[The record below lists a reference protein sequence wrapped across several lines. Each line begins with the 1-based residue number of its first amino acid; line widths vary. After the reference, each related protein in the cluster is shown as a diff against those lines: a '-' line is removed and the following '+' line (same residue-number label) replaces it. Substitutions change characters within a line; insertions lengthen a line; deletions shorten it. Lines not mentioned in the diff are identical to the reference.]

1 MRSLFVI
8 VFLAAIVGCKN
19 DPTSTKE
26 VEAMKEQGPIKI
38 VREDGSIQVKP
49 NNNEIDLS
57 IHFNTTVSS
66 GAEVIQFRKDA
77 QSILEKRILDQPRI
91 PSIIDQGTFFFQFI
105 VKGSEISEVGLLDNK
120 YIDFKEDNTYSYGI
134 NKTVDGTGVYHYTK
148 DGILLMIDD
157 DPTRK
162 PQEFQAKHGGDSL
175 VLVGRPTYKDNNMQ
189 MKLEKVMI

>member
-1 MRSLFVI
+1 ME
-8 VFLAAIVGCKN
+8 
-19 DPTSTKE
+19 D
-26 VEAMKEQGPIKI
+26 QGPIKI

-66 GAEVIQFRKDA
+66 GSEVLQFRKNA
-77 QSILEKRILDQPRI
+77 KSIIEKRILDQPRI

-105 VKGSEISEVGLLDNK
+105 VKGSQISEVGLLDNK
-120 YIDFKEDNTYSYGI
+120 WIDFKEDNTYSYGI
-134 NKTVDGTGVYHYTK
+134 NKKIDGTGVYHYTE

-157 DPTRK
+157 DETRK

-189 MKLEKVMI
+189 MKLEKIIL